1 MKYSAIVTSTTE
13 QLVKNLDFSNKI
25 EVKTAIGTVANS
37 IESLL
42 NPIGDVDYDELNKLN
57 TLYAALKAAYDHRYS
72 K

>member
-13 QLVKNLDFSNKI
+13 DLVKNLDFGNKI
-25 EVKTAIGTVANS
+25 EVLTAIGTVANS

-42 NPIGDVDYDELNKLN
+42 NPVGSIDYDELNKLN
-57 TLYAALKAAYDHRYS
+57 MLYAALKAAYDHRYS